1 VSAPVYRVRMGTG
14 GVWYVMEHM
23 DGRVEVYARLVG
35 LKAEE
40 RAEAI
45 AENMNRRMAS

>member
-1 VSAPVYRVRMGTG
+1 MSAPAYRVRMGAG

-23 DGRVEVYARLVG
+23 GGRVEVYARLVG
-35 LKAEE
+35 LKAQE

-45 AENMNRRMAS
+45 AENMNRRRAG